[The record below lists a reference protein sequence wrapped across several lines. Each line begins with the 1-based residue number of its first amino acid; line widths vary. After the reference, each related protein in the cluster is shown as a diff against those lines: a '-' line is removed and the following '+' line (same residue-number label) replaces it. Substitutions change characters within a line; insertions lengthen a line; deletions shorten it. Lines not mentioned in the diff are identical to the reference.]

1 MSEVSLVRLYVLRAM
16 YLLIVLGMG
25 LQVWPA
31 VLHHEQPWELM
42 QGVVN
47 CMLAAF
53 AAVSLLGLRY
63 PLQMLPILLWEL
75 VWKVTW
81 LAVVALPQWR
91 AGTLDEATSENMFM
105 CSFVI
110 LVVIAIPWRYA
121 CQRYLRAPG
130 ERWTRGAA

>member
-1 MSEVSLVRLYVLRAM
+1 MTEVSLFRLYVLRAM

-25 LQVWPA
+25 LQVWP
-31 VLHHEQPWELM
+31 VIVHHKPWELM

-53 AAVSLLGLRY
+53 AAISLLGLRY

-91 AGTLDEATSENMFM
+91 AGTMDDATSENMFM
-105 CSFVI
+105 CSFVV

-121 CQRYLRAPG
+121 FQRYLRAPG
-130 ERWTRGAA
+130 ERWTRAAA

>member
-1 MSEVSLVRLYVLRAM
+1 MTEVSLVRLYVLRAM

-31 VLHHEQPWELM
+31 IILHTKQWELM

-53 AAVSLLGLRY
+53 AAISLLGLRY

-75 VWKVTW
+75 VWKVVW

-91 AGTLDEATSENMFM
+91 AGTMDEATSENMFM
-105 CSFVI
+105 CSFVV
-110 LVVIAIPWRYA
+110 LVVIAIPWRYTY
-121 CQRYLRAPG
+121 QRYLRAPG
-130 ERWTRGAA
+130 ERWAPAPR